1 MKFPFDE
8 SKLEEELS
16 EIASLLKLRVEGNVS
31 LLPSFLSLFFSWKI
45 IHLEP
50 LNFRANSTTFEFSNF
65 VPLTDGFSFFWNDRA
80 SIVTFYF
87 LSRKKK
93 IASLL
98 LPGIIT
104 VPG

>member
-45 IHLEP
+45 IYLEP
-50 LNFRANSTTFEFSNF
+50 LNFRANFPPLSNF
-65 VPLTDGFSFFWNDRA
+65 R
-80 SIVTFYF
+80 I
-87 LSRKKK
+87 LS
-93 IASLL
+93 L
-98 LPGIIT
+98 
-104 VPG
+104 